1 MSQRLL
7 YLRKG
12 TYIQNNMLQLR
23 MNRKHIAIAYIS
35 IDSYLTIEL
44 LIRQELQKLQLS
56 LV

>member
-44 LIRQELQKLQLS
+44 LIRQELQKLQLL